1 MSTRA
6 FRFLGAGF
14 DAAVTGGLA
23 LTSSGGVA
31 MVEDDQAARQALL
44 LLLSTTPG
52 ERVMRPG
59 YGSRLH
65 RLVFAPNDD
74 TTAGLAIHYVREA
87 IRRWEPRV
95 EVIDVDA
102 GADPDAPWRLLIRLD
117 YRVKASL
124 AVGAL
129 GLSVDLEPEAAGLRP
144 EAAGP
149 DHPTE
154 DRSRPPGEGRADRP
168 QGGQP

>member
-1 MSTRA
+1 MRA

-14 DAAVTGGLA
+14 DSAVTGGLG
-23 LTSSGGVA
+23 LTSAGGLA
-31 MVEDDQAARQALL
+31 MTDGDETVRQALF

-74 TTAGLAIHYVREA
+74 TTAGLAIHYVRQA
-87 IRRWEPRV
+87 ITRWEPRV

-102 GADPDAPWRLLIRLD
+102 QADPDAPWRLLIRLD

-124 AVGAL
+124 TPATL
-129 GLSVDLEPEAAGLRP
+129 TFSVDLDPYAEPGS
-144 EAAGP
+144 
-149 DHPTE
+149 DT
-154 DRSRPPGEGRADRP
+154 PPPPAEGDPR
-168 QGGQP
+168 

>member
-1 MSTRA
+1 MTTRA
-6 FRFLGAGF
+6 FRFFGAGF
-14 DAAVTGGLA
+14 DVGLTGGLA
-23 LTSSGGVA
+23 VTSAGGIA
-31 MVEDDQAARQALL
+31 MAEDDQAVRQALL
-44 LLLSTTPG
+44 MLLSTTPG

-95 EVIDVDA
+95 EVVDIDA
-102 GADPDAPWRLLIRLD
+102 GADPDEPWRLLIRLD

-124 AVGAL
+124 AMGTL
-129 GLSVDLEPEAAGLRP
+129 GLSVDLEPESGDQER
-144 EAAGP
+144 
-149 DHPTE
+149 
-154 DRSRPPGEGRADRP
+154 
-168 QGGQP
+168 GQP

>member
-1 MSTRA
+1 VSARA
-6 FRFLGAGF
+6 IRFVGAGF
-14 DAAVTGGLA
+14 DAGLTGGLT
-23 LTSSGGVA
+23 LTSAGALA
-31 MVEDDQAARQALL
+31 MVEDDQAVRQALL
-44 LLLSTTPG
+44 LLLATTPG

-95 EVIDVDA
+95 EVLNVDA

-117 YRVKASL
+117 YRVRASL
-124 AVGAL
+124 TPGAL
-129 GLSVDLEPEAAGLRP
+129 ALSVDLA
-144 EAAGP
+144 P
-149 DHPTE
+149 DSDT
-154 DRSRPPGEGRADRP
+154 
-168 QGGQP
+168 GGAP

>member
-1 MSTRA
+1 MRA
-6 FRFLGAGF
+6 FRFIGAGF
-14 DAAVTGGLA
+14 DSAVTGGLA

-31 MVEDDQAARQALL
+31 MTDGDETVRQALF

-65 RLVFAPNDD
+65 RLVFAPTDD
-74 TTAGLAIHYVREA
+74 TTAGLAIHYVRQA
-87 IRRWEPRV
+87 IARWEPRV

-102 GADPDAPWRLLIRLD
+102 RADEDASYRLIIRLD

-124 AVGAL
+124 TQAMMTF
-129 GLSVDLEPEAAGLRP
+129 SVDLDPYAADTAQTPATGSAP
-144 EAAGP
+144 A
-149 DHPTE
+149 
-154 DRSRPPGEGRADRP
+154 PGTPGADSEGDQR
-168 QGGQP
+168 